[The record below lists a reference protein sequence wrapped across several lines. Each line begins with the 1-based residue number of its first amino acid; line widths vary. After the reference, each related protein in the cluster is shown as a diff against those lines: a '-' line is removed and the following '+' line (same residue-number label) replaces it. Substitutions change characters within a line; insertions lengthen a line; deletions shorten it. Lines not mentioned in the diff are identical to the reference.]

1 LFSPNLGDEK
11 MKSRIK
17 LLLALA
23 IATFSAQALADIP
36 LWGDTKNGISV
47 YGIADA
53 MLGTVQ
59 HSYTLDPQY
68 ANSDALTKA
77 FPASGNGSNRQTG
90 LINGGI
96 SPSRLGLN
104 GNYDVGD
111 GIKAFFTIEAGINV
125 TTSRLS
131 NAAGCLQSNSGT
143 TAATQNTDC
152 SNSAVNGQLDSR
164 QGFVGI
170 SEERA
175 GSFALG
181 RNYPTM
187 TDVLTVYDPVQYS
200 QQFSLL
206 GASGGYGGSGGIS
219 EDSRV
224 DDSLK
229 YKNSF
234 GPIKVALLYKPN
246 GTPGATSAKSAT
258 GARIGYEQGNL
269 GVQVAYESFTDAL
282 KGAISTVV
290 GDVKVTA
297 YDNTAYTIAA
307 KYKVNDAATVKAGYE
322 SFTLKAASDN
332 ITSFTYYG
340 KPVDSAHSSSYTGA
354 DQTTDIAWVGGD
366 YNFTEK
372 LNVAAGYYALDAKAY
387 TGTASGGAHYFS
399 VLADYTLNKNLDA
412 YAGFMAVSFNGSQ
425 VTSTQASTNQITGIG
440 ARFKF

>member
-1 LFSPNLGDEK
+1 MN
-11 MKSRIK
+11 SRIK
-17 LLLALA
+17 LLLTLT
-23 IATFSAQALADIP
+23 IAAFSAQAVADIP
-36 LWGDTKNGISV
+36 LWGDAKNGVSV
-47 YGIADA
+47 YGVADA

-59 HSYTLDPQY
+59 HSYTLDSQY

-77 FPASGNGSNRQTG
+77 FPASGNGSNAQTG

-104 GNYDVGD
+104 GNHDLGD

-125 TTSRLS
+125 TTGRLS

-152 SNSAVNGQLDSR
+152 SNSAVNGRIDSR

-181 RNYPTM
+181 RNYAVFS
-187 TDVLTVYDPVQYS
+187 DVLSAYDPVQYS
-200 QQFSLL
+200 QQFSIL

-234 GPIKVALLYKPN
+234 GPLKLALLYKPN
-246 GTPGATSAKSAT
+246 STPGSTSAKSAA
-258 GARIGYEQGNL
+258 GFSIGYEQGNL
-269 GVQVAYESFTDAL
+269 GIQAGYQSFTDAL

-297 YDNTAYTIAA
+297 YDNTAYAIAA
-307 KYKVNDAATVKAGYE
+307 KYMVNDAATVKAGYE

-332 ITSFTYYG
+332 ITSFTYYW
-340 KPVDSAHSSSYTGA
+340 KPVDNAHSSSYTGP
-354 DQTTDIAWVGGD
+354 DQTTDISWIGGD
-366 YNFTEK
+366 YNFTDK
-372 LNVAAGYYALDAKAY
+372 LNVAAGYYDLNFKAY
-387 TGTASGGAHYFS
+387 TGTAAGAAHCFS
-399 VLADYTLNKNLDA
+399 VLADYTLNKKLDT
-412 YAGFMAVSFNGSQ
+412 YAGIMTISFSGSQ
-425 VTSTQASTNQITGIG
+425 TSPTLISSNQIAGIG

>member
-1 LFSPNLGDEK
+1 

-17 LLLALA
+17 LLLVLA

-36 LWGDTKNGISV
+36 LWGDARNGISV

-59 HSYTLDPQY
+59 HSYTLDSQY

-77 FPASGNGSNRQTG
+77 YPASGNGSNAQTG

-96 SPSRLGLN
+96 TPSRLGLN
-104 GNYDVGD
+104 GNYDLGD

-125 TTSRLS
+125 TTGRLS

-152 SNSAVNGQLDSR
+152 SDSAVNGQLDSR
-164 QGFVGI
+164 LGFVGI
-170 SEERA
+170 SEEHA

-181 RNYPTM
+181 RNYA
-187 TDVLTVYDPVQYS
+187 VLSDILSAYDPVQYS

-206 GASGGYGGSGGIS
+206 GASGGFGGSGGIS

-234 GPIKVALLYKPN
+234 GPIKITLLYKAN
-246 GTPGATSAKSAT
+246 STPGATSAKSAA
-258 GARIGYEQGNL
+258 GASIGYEQGNF
-269 GVQVAYESFTDAL
+269 GIQGGYETFTDAL
-282 KGAISTVV
+282 KGAISTVA
-290 GDVKVTA
+290 GDIKVTA
-297 YDNTAYTIAA
+297 YDNTAFTVAA

-332 ITSFTYYG
+332 ISAFTYYG
-340 KPVDSAHSSSYTGA
+340 KPVDNAHSSSYTGP
-354 DQTTDIAWVGGD
+354 DQTTDIGWIGGD
-366 YNFTEK
+366 YNFTDK
-372 LNVAAGYYALDAKAY
+372 LNVAAGYYAISAKAY
-387 TGTASGGAHYFS
+387 TGTAAGGAHYFS
-399 VLADYTLNKNLDA
+399 VLADYTLNKNLDT
-412 YAGFMAVSFNGSQ
+412 YAGIMAVSFNGSQ
-425 VTSTQASTNQITGIG
+425 VTSTQASNNQIAGIG

>member
-1 LFSPNLGDEK
+1 
-11 MKSRIK
+11 MKNRIK
-17 LLLALA
+17 LLLALTV
-23 IATFSAQALADIP
+23 ATFSAQALADIP
-36 LWGDTKNGISV
+36 LWGDAQNGVSV
-47 YGIADA
+47 YGVADA

-59 HSYTLDPQY
+59 HSYTLDSQY

-77 FPASGNGSNRQTG
+77 FPASGNGSNAQTG

-96 SPSRLGLN
+96 SPSRLGLK
-104 GNYDVGD
+104 GNYDLGD
-111 GIKAFFTIEAGINV
+111 GYKAFFTVEAGINV
-125 TTSRLS
+125 TTGRLS

-170 SEERA
+170 SGERA
-175 GSFALG
+175 GSFAVG
-181 RNYPTM
+181 RNYAILS
-187 TDVLTVYDPVQYS
+187 DVLSSYDPVQYS

-219 EDSRV
+219 EDSRI

-234 GPIKVALLYKPN
+234 GPVKLSLLYKAN
-246 GTPGATSAKSAT
+246 STPGATSAKSAA
-258 GARIGYEQGNL
+258 GFSIGYEEGNL
-269 GVQVAYESFTDAL
+269 GIQAAYQSVTDAL

-297 YDNTAYTIAA
+297 YDNTAYTVAA
-307 KYKVNDAATVKAGYE
+307 RYKVNDAATVKAGYE
-322 SFTLKAASDN
+322 SFTLKAASDA

-340 KPVDSAHSSSYTGA
+340 KPVDNAHSSSYAGP
-354 DQTTDIAWVGGD
+354 DQTTGITWIGGD
-366 YNFTEK
+366 YNFTDK
-372 LNVAAGYYALDAKAY
+372 LNVAAGYYALSAKAY
-387 TGTASGGAHYFS
+387 TGTAAGSQHYFS
-399 VLADYTLNKNLDA
+399 VLADYTLNKNLDT
-412 YAGFMAVSFNGSQ
+412 YAGIMAISFSGSQ
-425 VTSTQASTNQITGIG
+425 TSPVLISSNQIAGIG

>member
-1 LFSPNLGDEK
+1 
-11 MKSRIK
+11 MKNRIK

-23 IATFSAQALADIP
+23 IAASSTQALADIAI
-36 LWGDTKNGISV
+36 WGDARNGVSV

-53 MLGTVQ
+53 MIGTVQ
-59 HSYTLDPQY
+59 HSYTLDQQY

-77 FPASGNGSNRQTG
+77 FPANGNGSNAQTG

-96 SPSRLGLN
+96 SPSRLGLK
-104 GNYDVGD
+104 GNYDVGN
-111 GIKAFFTIEAGINV
+111 GINAFFTVETGINI
-125 TTSRLS
+125 TTGKLS

-152 SNSAVNGQLDSR
+152 SDSAVNGQLDSR

-175 GSFALG
+175 GSIALG
-181 RNYPTM
+181 RNYAIIS
-187 TDVLTVYDPVQYS
+187 DVLTVYDPVQYS

-234 GPIKVALLYKPN
+234 GPVKVALLYKPN
-246 GTPGATSAKSAT
+246 GTPGATSAKSAA
-258 GARIGYEQGNL
+258 GFSVGYEQGNL
-269 GVQVAYESFTDAL
+269 GIQTAYQSFTDAL
-282 KGAISTVV
+282 KGSISTVV

-297 YDNTAYTIAA
+297 YDNAAYTIAA
-307 KYKVNDAATVKAGYE
+307 KYKLNDAATVKVGYE
-322 SFTLKAASDN
+322 SFTLKGASDP

-340 KPVDSAHSSSYTGA
+340 KPVDNAHSSSYAGP
-354 DQTTDIAWVGGD
+354 DQTSDITWVGGD
-366 YNFTEK
+366 YNFTDR
-372 LNVAAGYYALDAKAY
+372 LNVAAGYYDVSSKAY
-387 TGTASGGAHYFS
+387 IGTAAGGAHYFS
-399 VLADYTLNKNLDA
+399 LLADYTLNKHLDT
-412 YAGFMAVSFNGSQ
+412 YAGIMAISFSGSQ
-425 VTSTQASTNQITGIG
+425 VTSTQASSNQIAGIG